1 MLKAKIRELK
11 RMTKKSYEKKQ
22 TRTTATTVEQQKKNR
37 QVKQQ
42 YMYADTQQLFYL
54 IAQIALW
61 FKSMF
66 VFLLFTAAH
75 NLIRV

>member
-1 MLKAKIRELK
+1 
-11 RMTKKSYEKKQ
+11 MTKKNYEKK
-22 TRTTATTVEQQKKNR
+22 TDKNNSNNSRATKKNR